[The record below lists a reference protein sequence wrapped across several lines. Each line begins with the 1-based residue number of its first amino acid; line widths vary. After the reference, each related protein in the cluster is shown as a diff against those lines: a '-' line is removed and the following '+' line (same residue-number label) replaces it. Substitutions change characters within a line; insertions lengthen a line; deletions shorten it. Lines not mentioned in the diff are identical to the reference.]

1 MSNTMKVRV
10 KNKNGVVDVKVII
23 NHPMEN
29 GLRLNPQSGKKIP
42 AHFINQ
48 FRILVND
55 EEVLVSRCTG
65 GLSKNP
71 FYGFK
76 LSDVKPNDRITVRW
90 SDNTGKSGSEDA
102 VVN

>member
-1 MSNTMKVRV
+1 MSNAMKVRV

-29 GLRLNPQSGKKIP
+29 GLRPNPQTGQKVP

-48 FRILVND
+48 FKILVND

-76 LSDVKPNDRITVRW
+76 LTDVKANDKITVSW
-90 SDNTGKSGSEDA
+90 SDNKGQSGSTDA
-102 VVN
+102 LVN

>member
-29 GLRLNPQSGKKIP
+29 GLRLDQQSGKKIP

-48 FRILVND
+48 FRISVNN
-55 EEVLVSRCTG
+55 EEILVSRCTG

-76 LSDVKPNDRITVRW
+76 LSDVNSNDKITVSW
-90 SDNTGKSGSEDA
+90 SDNTGQSGSADA

>member
-23 NHPMEN
+23 NHAMEN
-29 GLRLNPQSGKKIP
+29 GLRLNPQTGNRVP
-42 AHFINQ
+42 AHFIDQ
-48 FRILVND
+48 FKILVND
-55 EEVLVSRCTG
+55 EEVLTSRCTG

-76 LSDVKPNDRITVRW
+76 LSDVKANDKITVSW
-90 SDNTGKSGSEDA
+90 TDNKGQSGSTGA